1 MRLVKSEK
9 AVSDQSVLFDEV
21 IGGILQRALRFVF
34 YFAVLEIATRRRV
47 LSMTATTSPAS

>member
-21 IGGILQRALRFVF
+21 IGGILQLQHASLRW
-34 YFAVLEIATRRRV
+34 FAA
-47 LSMTATTSPAS
+47 ASELIF